1 MSLIL
6 LLHVRDE
13 HALGP
18 EPIFTGAFVVIGR
31 EADRALVSLV
41 SLFHRGSS
49 LMVRDDGEIYA
60 VRCLQLEGTG
70 AFVVIA
76 SEADR
81 ADHFDLWIAQ
91 AYDCLFEEQ
100 LIIVKSNL

>member
-1 MSLIL
+1 M
-6 LLHVRDE
+6 
-13 HALGP
+13 
-18 EPIFTGAFVVIGR
+18 IGR

-41 SLFHRGSS
+41 GLFHRGGS

-60 VRCLQLEGTG
+60 DRCLQLEGAG

-81 ADHFDLWIAQ
+81 ADHFNAQ
-91 AYDCLFEEQ
+91 ADVLFEEQ
-100 LIIVKSNL
+100 LIIAKSNL

>member
-1 MSLIL
+1 
-6 LLHVRDE
+6 
-13 HALGP
+13 
-18 EPIFTGAFVVIGR
+18 
-31 EADRALVSLV
+31 
-41 SLFHRGSS
+41 
-49 LMVRDDGEIYA
+49 MVGGDGEIYT
-60 VRCLQLEGTG
+60 VRGLQLEGAG

-81 ADHFDLWIAQ
+81 ADHFDLGIAQ